1 MARPFLR
8 CNACWHTLLDAFAS
22 FAGIS
27 LRAPVR
33 RTLPTRTSYRTSI
46 PITRQLHNSIR
57 RHQNTEAQHSTPPDE
72 RTSPETTDTAP
83 APEPPSSG
91 TSDPVPWYLNLPDPL
106 PPLPPTTSLLSPLL
120 ARQTLPPLPNSPP
133 PILSPMLSHLSIAI
147 GLDNLSVLDLRS
159 LNPPPALG
167 ANLIMIIGTA
177 RSVKH
182 LNVSADRFCRWLRSE
197 YKLRPYADGLLGRNE
212 LKIRLRRKAR
222 RMRLART
229 AGRLD
234 AEDSPAGGDGITTG
248 WVCVNVGDVSDVVV
262 PAVGQSDAAS
272 EAATDP
278 ANDTEDSFR
287 ERSETVEEEEEE
299 YQNPTED
306 EISTTKNPTSF
317 GLNTLSPTSARIVV
331 QMFTEDKRVEM
342 DLETLYTN
350 RESKMQKH
358 EDRADKD
365 IAREQAERGVGSDA
379 EEIDW
384 FEDEDEQVAEK
395 LARQQQQ
402 QPQTSKEKQPSWN
415 PLFS

>member
-1 MARPFLR
+1 M
-8 CNACWHTLLDAFAS
+8 
-22 FAGIS
+22 
-27 LRAPVR
+27 
-33 RTLPTRTSYRTSI
+33 
-46 PITRQLHNSIR
+46 
-57 RHQNTEAQHSTPPDE
+57 
-72 RTSPETTDTAP
+72 
-83 APEPPSSG
+83 
-91 TSDPVPWYLNLPDPL
+91 
-106 PPLPPTTSLLSPLL
+106 
-120 ARQTLPPLPNSPP
+120 
-133 PILSPMLSHLSIAI
+133 AI
-147 GLDNLSVLDLRS
+147 GLDNLSILDLRS
-159 LNPPPALG
+159 FNPPPALG

-248 WVCVNVGDVSDVVV
+248 WVCVNVGDVSDVVL
-262 PAVGQSDAAS
+262 PIADQSDATV
-272 EAATDP
+272 EAATDTIDG
-278 ANDTEDSFR
+278 AIDSFR
-287 ERSETVEEEEEE
+287 EGSETTEEEEEE

-306 EISTTKNPTSF
+306 EIHTTKNPTSF
-317 GLNTLSPTSARIVV
+317 GVNTLSPTSARIVV

-358 EDRADKD
+358 ENRADKD
-365 IAREQAERGVGSDA
+365 IAREQAERGVGGDPNVV
-379 EEIDW
+379 DW
-384 FEDEDEQVAEK
+384 FEDDDDKVAEK

-402 QPQTSKEKQPSWN
+402 QQQQQQQPQPSTEKQPSWN